1 MKTGR
6 IFLSLMALGSFLL
19 ASCGEK
25 GKQASDKGE
34 AKKEEATGGDKK
46 AQEKAAIEAFAK
58 QIADLGI
65 VEDINAFEELEANA
79 EENPVPLFEALDVL
93 AEKFGEVNTDGLP
106 ADLEEGFEA
115 MKSGF
120 SDLAEHC
127 RAMPMPREVLKG
139 GEAAITA
146 WVTEKVTADPAFL
159 AKFEEEMGAWE
170 KKVEELGSK
179 LEEMDGSV
187 FEKYGIELPSG
198 EEATSGGGEAQDKS
212 ATEAFAKQIADLGI
226 VEDINAF
233 EELEANAEENPVP
246 LFEALDVLAEKFGEV
261 NTDGLPADLEEGFEA
276 MKSGFSD
283 LAEHCRAMPMPREV
297 LKGGEAAITAWVT
310 EKVTAD
316 PAFLAKFE
324 EEMGAWEKK
333 VEELGSKL
341 EEMDGSVF
349 EKYDIELE

>member
-1 MKTGR
+1 MEE
-6 IFLSLMALGSFLL
+6 LGSKLEEMDDSVF
-19 ASCGEK
+19 EK
-25 GKQASDKGE
+25 YGIGIELPSE
-34 AKKEEATGGDKK
+34 EEATSGGGE
-46 AQEKAAIEAFAK
+46 AQEKAATEAFAK

-65 VEDINAFEELEANA
+65 AEDINAFEELEANA

-106 ADLEEGFEA
+106 ADLG
-115 MKSGF
+115 
-120 SDLAEHC
+120 
-127 RAMPMPREVLKG
+127 
-139 GEAAITA
+139 
-146 WVTEKVTADPAFL
+146 
-159 AKFEEEMGAWE
+159 
-170 KKVEELGSK
+170 
-179 LEEMDGSV
+179 
-187 FEKYGIELPSG
+187 
-198 EEATSGGGEAQDKS
+198 
-212 ATEAFAKQIADLGI
+212 
-226 VEDINAF
+226 
-233 EELEANAEENPVP
+233 
-246 LFEALDVLAEKFGEV
+246 
-261 NTDGLPADLEEGFEA
+261 EGFEA